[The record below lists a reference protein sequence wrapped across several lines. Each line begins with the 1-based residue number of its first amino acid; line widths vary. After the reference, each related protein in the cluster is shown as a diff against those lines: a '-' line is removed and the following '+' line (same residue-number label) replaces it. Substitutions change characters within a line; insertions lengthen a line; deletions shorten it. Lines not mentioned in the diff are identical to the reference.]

1 MSYDDLRPWDRQPRE
16 TEKAYAAFKAYLD
29 MSADGGE
36 RNLSELARRLS
47 KSRQLLTGWKSRHH
61 WGDRCL
67 AWDKTV
73 MEAERKAAIK
83 ERKKMVKRHIGVAMA
98 LQSKAV
104 EALKY
109 ADVDEAG
116 LKDIVTMIVQGVKI
130 ERLTRELL
138 TEEQK
143 LRNEKLRAEVN
154 TLNGAN
160 KDDHI
165 EITIRKKESRDGSQ

>member
-36 RNLSELARRLS
+36 RNISELARRLS

-104 EALKY
+104 EALKH

-130 ERLTRELL
+130 ERLTRDAA
-138 TEEQK
+138 EQEQTG
-143 LRNEKLRAEVN
+143 EKL
-154 TLNGAN
+154 
-160 KDDHI
+160 
-165 EITIRKKESRDGSQ
+165 GSADLLAKVLEKVWKTQDEEAADNEQH

>member
-1 MSYDDLRPWDRQPRE
+1 
-16 TEKAYAAFKAYLD
+16 
-29 MSADGGE
+29 
-36 RNLSELARRLS
+36 
-47 KSRQLLTGWKSRHH
+47 
-61 WGDRCL
+61 
-67 AWDKTV
+67 
-73 MEAERKAAIK
+73 
-83 ERKKMVKRHIGVAMA
+83 MA

-104 EALKY
+104 EALKH
-109 ADVDEAG
+109 ADMDEAG

-165 EITIRKKESRDGSQ
+165 YITIRKKESRDGSQ

>member
-1 MSYDDLRPWDRQPRE
+1 MSCDDLRPWDRQPKE
-16 TEKAYAAFKAYLD
+16 TEKAYSAFKAYLD
-29 MSADGGE
+29 MSTDGGE

-83 ERKKMVKRHIGVAMA
+83 ERKKMVKRHIGLAMA

-130 ERLTRELL
+130 ERLTRDAA
-138 TEEQK
+138 EQV
-143 LRNEKLRAEVN
+143 R
-154 TLNGAN
+154 
-160 KDDHI
+160 
-165 EITIRKKESRDGSQ
+165 